1 MRIGITLQSLH
12 HLGGIGTYTRHIV
25 KNLIKIDRKNE
36 YILIY
41 PSFGKA
47 RKSFGQF
54 KSYPHVTEILSKS
67 TVPHGLYWDH
77 FVVPKLSQK
86 YGIEILFNP
95 FESITLSGE
104 FKKVFVIHNSERFIM
119 PEVFW
124 FFERIS
130 GHLRMKAY
138 LRSADRVISVS
149 QKVADDIVQQ
159 AGISQ
164 DKIRVVHNA
173 PSENFKPIANLS
185 VLGEIRKKYAL
196 PEQFFLFVGGIYPQ
210 KNFHGLVQ
218 AYQMLTRNI
227 PHSLVIAGNL
237 RWKAKHELDLIR
249 RLEVEDRVQ
258 MIGWVD
264 HQDLPAIYQLAS
276 CFVLPSFHES
286 CSVALLEALAC
297 GCPVIASSTGGNPEV
312 VADAALLIDPYDP
325 HALKNAMLRMTLEL
339 ELRQELTRRGLGRA
353 QRFSWEKSAAATLQ
367 VLEEVH

>member
-12 HLGGIGTYTRHIV
+12 HLGGIGTYTQHIV

-77 FVVPKLSQK
+77 FVVPKLSRK

-196 PEQFFLFVGGIYPQ
+196 PEQFFLFVGGIYP
-210 KNFHGLVQ
+210 KRTFTALFKP
-218 AYQMLTRNI
+218 I
-227 PHSLVIAGNL
+227 
-237 RWKAKHELDLIR
+237 KC
-249 RLEVEDRVQ
+249 
-258 MIGWVD
+258 
-264 HQDLPAIYQLAS
+264 LPEISPTA
-276 CFVLPSFHES
+276 
-286 CSVALLEALAC
+286 
-297 GCPVIASSTGGNPEV
+297 
-312 VADAALLIDPYDP
+312 
-325 HALKNAMLRMTLEL
+325 
-339 ELRQELTRRGLGRA
+339 
-353 QRFSWEKSAAATLQ
+353 
-367 VLEEVH
+367 